1 MHCPQPAHEGRRDKR
16 IGGRG
21 CEGGQVSGVDEGRSH
36 LIQNLAFVDEEVD
49 GLSRAEDHP
58 GRLTI
63 EYIGYV
69 LVDQFEALV
78 PLIALSDFAVLA
90 DEEFPAGVEQFA
102 LVDPAMD
109 VVEQWLQQEGEDAV
123 EQTVDGCHPAGAIG
137 VHDGDDLAAVEGLH
151 CLQDD
156 CQPLQD

>member
-21 CEGGQVSGVDEGRSH
+21 CEGGQVAGVDEGRSH
-36 LIQNLAFVDEEVD
+36 LIQNLALVDEEID

-58 GRLTI
+58 GRLAI

-78 PLIALSDFAVLA
+78 PLVTLANFAVLA

-102 LVDPAMD
+102 FVDPAMD
-109 VVEQWLQQEGEDAV
+109 VVEQRLQQEGQDAI
-123 EQTVDGCHPAGAIG
+123 EQTVDCCHSAGA
-137 VHDGDDLAAVEGLH
+137 VRVYDGDYLTAVEGLH

-156 CQPLQD
+156 RQPLQD